1 MSDIHDVIIKVNYNP
16 TVVLTDAGQEKNRP
30 NFLQRATQIVYCA
43 SKEWLIHNRRWLIV
57 SYNTIMSH
65 DKYHITL
72 RDELM
77 HPDVFHLKSKPTK
90 NRTLLTK
97 YLPNTRIT
105 VKSKGIENQSL
116 R

>member
-1 MSDIHDVIIKVNYNP
+1 
-16 TVVLTDAGQEKNRP
+16 
-30 NFLQRATQIVYCA
+30 
-43 SKEWLIHNRRWLIV
+43 
-57 SYNTIMSH
+57 MSH